1 MCKVIG
7 CVSLESSNL
16 NVLGLNDVRDFRSS
30 SGVLSCCVV
39 VNASCDVFELVGTED
54 LVLLSC
60 WRYRCLRNRE
70 V

>member
-7 CVSLESSNL
+7 CVSLESPNL
-16 NVLGLNDVRDFRSS
+16 NVLGLNDVRYFRSS

-54 LVLLSC
+54 LVLLSWTC
-60 WRYRCLRNRE
+60 MVC
-70 V
+70 

>member
-1 MCKVIG
+1 M
-7 CVSLESSNL
+7 SLESSNL
-16 NVLGLNDVRDFRSS
+16 NVLGLSDVRDFRSS

-39 VNASCDVFELVGTED
+39 VNASCGVLELVGTED

-60 WRYRCLRNRE
+60 WRDRCLRNRK